1 VTDDQIV
8 AQLAVL
14 GASAMG
20 VATQIRPTLKGH
32 KVEGAAKLITYPI
45 STNYCFW

>member
-1 VTDDQIV
+1 MADDQI
-8 AQLAVL
+8 AARLAML
-14 GASAMG
+14 GASVMG

-32 KVEGAAKLITYPI
+32 RVEGAAKLITYPI